1 MNHGIAPTEIIY
13 QIATHYILGYDNE
26 LGKGLHTHFAMAD
39 SAQLAKEGKLV
50 EFVDKA
56 FEE

>member
-1 MNHGIAPTEIIY
+1 MDIY
-13 QIATHYILGYDNE
+13 TN
-26 LGKGLHTHFAMAD
+26 FAMAD
-39 SAQLAKEGKLV
+39 TAQLVKEGKLA

>member
-1 MNHGIAPTEIIY
+1 MDIY
-13 QIATHYILGYDNE
+13 
-26 LGKGLHTHFAMAD
+26 THFAMSD
-39 SAQLAKEGKLV
+39 SAQLAKEGKLA